1 MKQFI
6 RGQKS
11 SLKDLT
17 ASTEL
22 TVSVSLET
30 NTQGMVFDI
39 SCFGVD
45 ASDKLSD
52 DRYFIFFNQKTSPCG
67 SIAAL
72 GGQGAGQENFRVNLE
87 KIPASIRKLVFT
99 ATIDGAQTMSQISRG
114 QLRILAQNTEVA
126 AFEFSGSDFKDEK
139 AIIVGEIYLKDIWR
153 FAAVGQGFNGGLS
166 ALLKHFGGEE
176 IEEQAAP
183 PKPVPDAPKM
193 PVTVKLDKT
202 GDAHKVNLAKDS
214 QELLVHVN
222 LNWDAKSSGGFFSQ
236 QMAKPDLDLG
246 CMFQMMNGQIGVIQ
260 PLGGNFGSKTS
271 PPFIL
276 LDKDD
281 RSGAASDGENMYL
294 YKPSTIRRV
303 MFFALIY
310 QGATDF
316 RSVSGRM
323 FFKIGNGDTVT
334 LELNNPS
341 SNTRLC
347 AAAMITNENQQISIS
362 KEERYFPGHAQAD
375 AFYGF
380 GFTWKAGSK

>member
-1 MKQFI
+1 MKQFV

-11 SLKDLT
+11 SLKDIT

-22 TVSVSLET
+22 TVRVSVAAKMS
-30 NTQGMVFDI
+30 GMVFDI

-45 ASDKLSD
+45 AADKLSD
-52 DRYFIFFNQKTSPCG
+52 DRYFIFFNQKVSPCG
-67 SIAAL
+67 SLAAL
-72 GGQGAGQENFRVNLE
+72 GGQGAGQENFQVNLD
-87 KIPASIRKLVFT
+87 KIPSLIRKLVFT
-99 ATIDGAQTMSQISRG
+99 VTVDGAETMSQISQG
-114 QLRILAQNTEVA
+114 QLRILDKNAEVA
-126 AFEFSGSDFKDEK
+126 GFEFSGSDFKDEK
-139 AIIVGEIYLKDIWR
+139 AIIIGEIYLKDIWR

-176 IEEQAAP
+176 IVEEP
-183 PKPVPDAPKM
+183 SPNIKPDIPKPPT
-193 PVTVKLDKT
+193 TVNLNKS
-202 GDAHKVNLAKDS
+202 GDSHKVNLAKDS

-222 LNWDAKSSGGFFSQ
+222 LNWDAKSGGGFFGKGVE
-236 QMAKPDLDLG
+236 KPDLDLG
-246 CMFQMMNGQIGVIQ
+246 CMYQTADGEIGVIQ
-260 PLGGNFGSKTS
+260 PLGGNFGSKTAK
-271 PPFIL
+271 PFIF

-294 YKPSTIRRV
+294 YKPSTLKRV

-310 QGATDF
+310 QGANDF

-323 FFKIGNGDTVT
+323 FFKIGNGDLVT

-347 AAAMITNENQQISIS
+347 AAALITNQNQQIAIS
-362 KEERYFPGHAQAD
+362 KEERYFAGHQQAD